1 MSIQMLNSNTPSAE
15 AKKQTSLYDTPLRE
29 LFEAAIQKAQEQ
41 YKVRNAKIQG
51 TKQDKDDNNAASSV
65 QDDDTIGENVK
76 IREILR
82 EKIKEKSKENFAQ
95 NLANADTNDKAQG
108 AKSRANDKMMTFLAM
123 I

>member
-1 MSIQMLNSNTPSAE
+1 MLSSNAPSVE
-15 AKKQTSLYDTPLRE
+15 TKKQTSLYDTPLRE

-51 TKQDKDDNNAASSV
+51 TKQDKDDNNATSSA

-76 IREILR
+76 IRENLR
-82 EKIKEKSKENFAQ
+82 EKIKAKSKENFAQ

-108 AKSRANDKMMTFLAM
+108 ANSRANDKMATFLAM